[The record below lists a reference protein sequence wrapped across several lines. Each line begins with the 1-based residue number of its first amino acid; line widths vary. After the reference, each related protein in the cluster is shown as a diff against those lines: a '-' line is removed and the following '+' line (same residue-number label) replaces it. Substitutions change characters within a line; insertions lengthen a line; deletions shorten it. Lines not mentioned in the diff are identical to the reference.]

1 VGSMKT
7 EISFLQNK
15 EVKKI
20 LELINKQ
27 WNAQLDWVK
36 DYAFLLSTKDNLYII
51 NREVDNIDFTKL
63 NINAIGLYFAELKNG
78 EIRLSIEG
86 SQLVGPFATKN
97 VVEISDDEIKL
108 WFKGNDLNKECDCS
122 GFVLLTNKDIFVGCG
137 RYSQG
142 IIYNFVPKA
151 RRLIEIV
158 E

>member
-1 VGSMKT
+1 MKT

-86 SQLVGPFATKN
+86 SQLVGPF
-97 VVEISDDEIKL
+97 
-108 WFKGNDLNKECDCS
+108 
-122 GFVLLTNKDIFVGCG
+122 
-137 RYSQG
+137 
-142 IIYNFVPKA
+142 
-151 RRLIEIV
+151 
-158 E
+158 